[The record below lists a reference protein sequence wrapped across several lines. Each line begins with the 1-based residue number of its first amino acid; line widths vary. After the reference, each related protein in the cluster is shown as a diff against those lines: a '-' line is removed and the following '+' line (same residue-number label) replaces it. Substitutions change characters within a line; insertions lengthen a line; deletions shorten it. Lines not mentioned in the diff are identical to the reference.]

1 VSEKPMKPTLFA
13 TVVATTVL
21 MSSVPAIGQE
31 LPEGTGRAETLKL
44 CQQCHEMARSIS
56 KRQDRDGWIDTMT
69 KMTAFG
75 MKSNDKEY
83 GAVVEYLTKNFPAE
97 DIPKVN
103 VNTARAIELESTLSL
118 RRSQAAAVI
127 AYRTQNGKFKNLDEL
142 KKVPNLDAAKLE
154 EKKDRITF

>member
-1 VSEKPMKPTLFA
+1 MKPMLLA
-13 TVVATTVL
+13 TVVATAF
-21 MSSVPAIGQE
+21 MSSLPATGQE

-118 RRSQAAAVI
+118 LRSQAAAVI
-127 AYRTQNGKFKNLDEL
+127 AYRNQNGKFKNLEEL

-154 EKKDRITF
+154 EKKDRIKF